1 MKKFLLKFY
10 LIRKCISV
18 IKSSNIHFLSIF
30 LRDFNYAEFTFI
42 NHIFNHFELYFHIY
56 LSN

>member
-30 LRDFNYAEFTFI
+30 LRNFNYAEFTFN
-42 NHIFNHFELYFHIY
+42 NHIFDHFE
-56 LSN
+56 